1 MFSFKKN
8 ERHKQTIVGMK
19 FDGVG
24 VFIKD
29 PSRLQQLKIIEL
41 TIDDL
46 HIIRAV
52 KPYVEVRIK
61 EVVEAFYGTIESV
74 PELDRKSVV

>member
-1 MFSFKKN
+1 
-8 ERHKQTIVGMK
+8 MK

-52 KPYVEVRIK
+52 KP
-61 EVVEAFYGTIESV
+61 
-74 PELDRKSVV
+74 